1 MSGLNV
7 LIADLEPIPA
17 KDLELN
23 LKKLGHQVS
32 AMVHSGEDFSDLL
45 KSKNP
50 DLIFFDPRIELEQPL
65 SDLLIELFPSK
76 RPAVIALCSPPIDSA
91 KLLWIKENSP
101 ESYLCKPG
109 KQSELEAAIAVS
121 EALVSKLSDL
131 ELKSQLYLDLSTMMN
146 GGDSFF
152 IKHKSQH
159 RKVAHSDI
167 IFVEALKD
175 YVVIN
180 TAEKRYTIH
189 STMKDLERKL
199 PKSKFIR
206 VHRSFIVNREHIA
219 YVDYSEVG
227 IQNSDKVVPIGGSY
241 REDLQ
246 ARLQF
251 L

>member
-7 LIADLEPIPA
+7 LIADLEPIPS

-23 LKKLGHQVS
+23 LKQLGHRVC
-32 AMVHSGEDFSDLL
+32 AMVNSEEDFKREI
-45 KSKNP
+45 KSKTP
-50 DLIFFDPRIELEQPL
+50 DLIFFDPRLELTKPF
-65 SDLLIELFPSK
+65 SSLLTENFSSN
-76 RPAVIALCSPPIDSA
+76 RPAVIALCSSPLDATI
-91 KLLWIKENSP
+91 LWWIKENSP

-109 KQSELEAAIAVS
+109 KKSELEAAIALATS
-121 EALVSKLSDL
+121 LNSKLSDL
-131 ELKSQLYLDLSTMMN
+131 EQKTQLYLDLSTMIN

-167 IFVEALKD
+167 IYVEALKD

-180 TAEKRYTIH
+180 TAAKRYTIH